1 MMNAELKMETPSV
14 IFAARDIRATSRWD
28 PIETGREGKLKATV
42 AASAG
47 GWDAGRA
54 RQPESLNVA
63 DVVRRP

>member
-14 IFAARDIRATSRWD
+14 IFAARDIRATTRWD

-47 GWDAGRA
+47 GWDA
-54 RQPESLNVA
+54 PESLNVA